1 MELEDLASHQS
12 IMSAN
17 AATIVGVC
25 AVFQAAA
32 MCLNSAGTHTNTA
45 QEGGCNSHN
54 TMSMSIMIKLDTLFK
69 RLCMLP
75 SILSVII
82 NYITTNASVFYTSSQ

>member
-45 QEGGCNSHN
+45 QVGGCNSHN
-54 TMSMSIMIKLDTLFK
+54 TKSMSIIMYATFNFV
-69 RLCMLP
+69 C
-75 SILSVII
+75 
-82 NYITTNASVFYTSSQ
+82 NN

>member
-45 QEGGCNSHN
+45 QVGGCNSQN
-54 TMSMSIMIKLDTLFK
+54 TMSVSIMIKLDTLFK
-69 RLCMLP
+69 RLLCMLP
-75 SILSVII
+75 SILSAII
-82 NYITTNASVFYTSSQ
+82 NYITINASVF